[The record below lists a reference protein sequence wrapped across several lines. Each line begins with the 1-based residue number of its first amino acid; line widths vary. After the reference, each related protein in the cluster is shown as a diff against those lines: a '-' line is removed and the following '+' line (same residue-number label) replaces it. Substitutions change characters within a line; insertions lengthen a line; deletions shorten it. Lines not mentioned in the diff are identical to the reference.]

1 MITWLLR
8 KKITI
13 IYTAYMRKFY
23 STTTSLIDTEYLDL
37 GIKPKEYVVNLT
49 VDLSEITIFYEHLD
63 DSEKING
70 TTIYLK
76 SGESFVINDRYENFL
91 NLLIAENGK

>member
-23 STTTSLIDTEYLDL
+23 STTTLLIGTEYLGL

-63 DSEKING
+63 GSEKING

-76 SGESFVINDRYENFL
+76 SGESFL